1 MFIQEV
7 RRQENGHYKP
17 PLAVLAADQVR
28 RGQLVQKPLRPPHS
42 VTFQRDEPP
51 KILTLSVQS
60 FCYKIFRW
68 SSAGHPADHCVSAL
82 AAKNFFVR

>member
-28 RGQLVQKPLRPPHS
+28 WGQLAQKPLRLLHS
-42 VTFQRDEPP
+42 LTFRRDELP

-60 FCYKIFRW
+60 FC
-68 SSAGHPADHCVSAL
+68 
-82 AAKNFFVR
+82 